1 MKRSRLLAAAF
12 LLCLTLC
19 ACGGAQKPQTPYRMV
34 LITKSTTTQ
43 FWASVIA
50 GAGAAKAEYNVDL
63 SVVGPDTEEDYEC
76 QNRYIRQAVSD
87 GADAIIFSAVS
98 YSENAAAI
106 DEAAAAG
113 VRIVVI
119 DSDVDSEQVSARI
132 GTDNLEAGRMA
143 ASAALDTSEPELY
156 VGVVNFDKT
165 SRNGQERE
173 MGLRDAFREDAR
185 VREIRTL
192 HVQTSPEA
200 AREGAKRLLDEY
212 PETNVLIGLNEPLSV
227 GVGMAAEEL
236 GLNGAVRVVGF
247 DANVTCVD
255 LLRSGDMSALVV
267 QNPYAM
273 GYLGVETA
281 WRLLEGKPIDAMI
294 DTSTAIVTRDNMFT
308 AEGQQALFSFS

>member
-19 ACGGAQKPQTPYRMV
+19 ACAAAQKPQTPYRMV

-119 DSDVDSEQVSARI
+119 DSDVDSKQVSARI

-143 ASAALDTSEPELY
+143 ASAALDTSAPELY
-156 VGVVNFDKT
+156 VGVVNFDRT

-185 VREIRTL
+185 VSEIRTL

-200 AREGAKRLLDEY
+200 AREGAKRLLAEY

-236 GLNGAVRVVGF
+236 GLSGDVRVIGF
-247 DANVTCVD
+247 DANVTCVE

-281 WRLLEGKPIDAMI
+281 WKLLEGKPFDALI

>member
-1 MKRSRLLAAAF
+1 MRKSKRLAAA
-12 LLCLTLC
+12 LLLSLTLC
-19 ACGGAQKPQTPYRMV
+19 ACGAAQKPQTPYRMV

-43 FWASVIA
+43 FWVSAIA
-50 GAGAAKAEYNVDL
+50 GASAAKAEYNVEL
-63 SVVGPDTEEDYEC
+63 SIVGPETEEDYES
-76 QNRYIRQAVSD
+76 QNRYIRQAVQD
-87 GADAIIFSAVS
+87 GADAIIFSAIS

-119 DSDVDSEQVSARI
+119 DSDVDSAGVSARI
-132 GTDNLEAGRMA
+132 GTDNIEAGRMA
-143 ASAALDTSEPELY
+143 ASAALDSSAPELY
-156 VGVVNFDKT
+156 VGVVNFDQT

-173 MGLRDAFREDAR
+173 MGLRDAFRADGR

-200 AREGAKRLLDEY
+200 AREGAEQLLDAY

-236 GLNGAVRVVGF
+236 GLGDGVRVIGF
-247 DANVTCVD
+247 DTNVACVD
-255 LLRSGDMSALVV
+255 LLRSGAMSALIV

-281 WRLLEGKPIDAMI
+281 WKLLEGKSVDAVL
-294 DTSTAIVTRDNMFT
+294 DTSTAIVTRENMFT

>member
-1 MKRSRLLAAAF
+1 MRKSSRLAAAL

-19 ACGGAQKPQTPYRMV
+19 ACGAVQKPQTPYRMV

-43 FWASVIA
+43 FWLSAIA
-50 GAGAAKAEYNVDL
+50 GAGAAKAEYNVEL
-63 SVVGPDTEEDYEC
+63 GIVGPETEEDYES
-76 QNRYIRQAVSD
+76 QNRYIRQAVED

-98 YSENAAAI
+98 YSENAEAI
-106 DEAAAAG
+106 NEAASAG

-119 DSDVDSEQVSARI
+119 DSGVDSDQVSARI

-143 ASAALDTSEPELY
+143 ASAALDTGAEALY
-156 VGVVNFDKT
+156 VGVVSFDQT

-173 MGLRDAFREDAR
+173 MGLADAFRRDAR
-185 VREIRTL
+185 VREVRTL

-200 AREGAKRLLDEY
+200 AREGAKRLLAEH

-236 GLNGAVRVVGF
+236 GLGDAVRVVGF
-247 DANVTCVD
+247 DTNVHCVE
-255 LLRSGDMSALVV
+255 LLRSGDMSALIV

-281 WRLLEGKPIDAMI
+281 WKILEGQPFDAVI
-294 DTSTAIVTRDNMFT
+294 DTSTAIVTRDNMFS

>member
-19 ACGGAQKPQTPYRMV
+19 ACAAAQKPQTPYRMV

-119 DSDVDSEQVSARI
+119 DSDVDSKQVSARI

-143 ASAALDTSEPELY
+143 ASAALDTSAPELY
-156 VGVVNFDKT
+156 VGVVNFDRT

-185 VREIRTL
+185 VSEIRTL

-200 AREGAKRLLDEY
+200 AREGAKRLLAEY

-236 GLNGAVRVVGF
+236 GLSGAVRVIGF
-247 DANVTCVD
+247 DANVTCVE

-281 WRLLEGKPIDAMI
+281 WKLLEGKPFDALI

>member
-1 MKRSRLLAAAF
+1 MRKSRLLAAAL

-19 ACGGAQKPQTPYRMV
+19 ACGARQKPQTPYRMV

-43 FWASVIA
+43 FWLSAIA

-63 SVVGPDTEEDYEC
+63 SIVGPETEEDYEC

-87 GADAIIFSAVS
+87 GADAIIFSAIS

-106 DEAAAAG
+106 DEAADAG
-113 VRIVVI
+113 VKIVVI
-119 DSDVDSEQVSARI
+119 DSDVASDRVDARI
-132 GTDNLEAGRMA
+132 GTNNLEAGRMA
-143 ASAALDTSEPELY
+143 ASAALDMSAPELY
-156 VGVVNFDKT
+156 VGVVNFDQT

-173 MGLRDAFREDAR
+173 MGLTNAFREDAR
-185 VREIRTL
+185 VREIRTI
-192 HVQTSPEA
+192 HVQTSSEA

-236 GLNGAVRVVGF
+236 GLGEAVRVVGF
-247 DANVTCVD
+247 DTNVTCVD
-255 LLRSGDMSALVV
+255 LLRSGDMSALIV

-281 WRLLEGKPIDAMI
+281 WKILEGKPFDAVF
-294 DTSTAIVTRDNMFT
+294 DTATAIVTRENMFT
-308 AEGQQALFSFS
+308 AEGQQALSSFS